1 MSCVTVGYTCNNE
14 ELPIA
19 IAQVSDTGELIE
31 TFLSLEDAKK
41 FAMAIL
47 VLVGEEKPV

>member
-1 MSCVTVGYTCNNE
+1 MSSLTVGYSCNDDD
-14 ELPIA
+14 LPIS
-19 IAQVSDTGELIE
+19 ITQVSDTGEAIE
-31 TFLSLEDAKK
+31 TSLSLDDAKK